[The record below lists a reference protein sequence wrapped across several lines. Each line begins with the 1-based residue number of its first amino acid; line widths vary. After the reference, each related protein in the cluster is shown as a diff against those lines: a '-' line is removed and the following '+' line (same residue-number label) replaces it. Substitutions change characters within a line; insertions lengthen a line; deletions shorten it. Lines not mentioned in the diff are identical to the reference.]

1 MATCLNSVEIT
12 NCAICLETLNIPKYL
27 PCLHTFCENCI
38 AAHISTSFEK
48 GTTSSFDCPV
58 CRTEVSVP
66 YVNCSSEDCA
76 KGLPLNSLVIGLME
90 KQKIERAETQCMS
103 CERLEKSEPALFVC
117 VECSDALCKNCHQ
130 YHKANKFTSRH
141 KTVSITDISE
151 VAKSLNFFRNDC
163 PDHKN
168 EELKLFCVDH
178 DVPCCSLCV
187 SVTHRK
193 CNEVVTVD
201 QAANG
206 FLTSESAQK
215 IETNLQNIAND
226 ASIII
231 AHNKK
236 CAHVL
241 NAQFDAGVTG
251 IETFCK
257 ELVSKIDI
265 FKQTRKDELVKT
277 LNEKQERVETNI
289 IVLENLQKR
298 IRNEKEV
305 LKVAL
310 QQATPVQV
318 MVETKKLKG
327 KQEQHIKTVQESYEH
342 SRNFDLL
349 FNCNLNVDTVVQMM
363 EEKCRI
369 KCEIN
374 QCFLKLS
381 TVHMLKLKLEFTT
394 NDLYGLEVKDCFCSR
409 NDTVAIFLSDGYDTR
424 QISIYNT
431 SGTNVSSWLSDYMKE
446 GYGAH
451 LPAIADGGPG
461 ELAINIQELNL
472 IEFVDLNGNHQYT
485 TSYSPGNVTS
495 MVIKDQ
501 LIVIGFHD
509 RIDIVNKQGDGTVA
523 FFEASSPQFL
533 YIDSESRLFYYES
546 NKIVCRSMQ
555 GKELFSHTNAD
566 LVDIRGMTLDTKGN
580 IYVSS
585 GERNK
590 VSVLS
595 GDRSISSDILTEKD
609 GLTKPS
615 FVHISPNGKNLLV
628 INNDNIQMLLFD
640 IN

>member
-1 MATCLNSVEIT
+1 MATCSNSVEIT

-38 AAHISTSFEK
+38 ASHISTSFEK
-48 GTTSSFDCPV
+48 GNAASFDCPI
-58 CRTEVSVP
+58 CRTSVSVP
-66 YVNCSSEDCA
+66 YVNCSSEDWA
-76 KGLPLNSLVIGLME
+76 KGLPLNSLVIGLTE

-151 VAKSLNFFRNDC
+151 VEKSLNFFRNDC

-187 SVTHRK
+187 SVTHRR

-226 ASIII
+226 ANIIT

-236 CAHVL
+236 CQDVL
-241 NAQFDAGVTG
+241 NTQFDAGVTG
-251 IETFCK
+251 IDTFCQ

-265 FKQTRKDELVKT
+265 FKQKRKDELVKT

-289 IVLENLQKR
+289 ILLENLQKR

-310 QQATPVQV
+310 QHATPVQV

-327 KQEQHIKTVQESYEH
+327 KQEQHIKIVLESYQQ
-342 SRNFDLL
+342 SKKFNLL
-349 FNCNLNVDTVVQMM
+349 FNCNLNIDTVVQMM

-374 QCFLKLS
+374 QCFLNLS
-381 TVHMLKLKLEFTT
+381 TIPLMKLKLKCTT
-394 NDLYGLEVKDCFCSR
+394 SLDCQVKDCFYSR
-409 NDTVAIFLSDGYDTR
+409 NDTVAIFFSDDYGTS

-431 SGTNVSSWLSDYMKE
+431 SGTNVSSLSSEYMQS
-446 GYGAH
+446 GYG
-451 LPAIADGGPG
+451 LNPPAIADGGPG
-461 ELAINIQELNL
+461 EFVIIIDELNL
-472 IEFVDLNGNHQYT
+472 IEFVDLNGNQQYNIA
-485 TSYSPGNVTS
+485 YNPGNATN
-495 MVIKDQ
+495 MAIKDQ
-501 LIVIGFHD
+501 LIAIGFHD
-509 RIDIVNKQGDGTVA
+509 RIDIVNKQGGGTVVSFVA
-523 FFEASSPQFL
+523 NSPKFL

-546 NKIVCRSMQ
+546 NKIVCRSME
-555 GKELFSHTNAD
+555 GKELFSHTNDCIA
-566 LVDIRGMTLDTKGN
+566 DIRGMTLDTKGN

-585 GERNK
+585 GGRNT

-595 GDRSISSDILTEKD
+595 GDRSSTTDILTEKD
-609 GLTKPS
+609 GLTQPS
-615 FVHISPNGKNLLV
+615 FVHFSPNGKHLLV
-628 INNDNIQMLLFD
+628 INNDNMQMLLFD
-640 IN
+640 II

>member
-1 MATCLNSVEIT
+1 MATCSNSVEIT

-38 AAHISTSFEK
+38 ASHISTSFEK
-48 GTTSSFDCPV
+48 GNKASFDCPV
-58 CRTEVSVP
+58 CRTSVSVP
-66 YVNCSSEDCA
+66 YVNCSFEDWA

-130 YHKANKFTSRH
+130 YHKANKFTSKH

-151 VAKSLNFFRNDC
+151 VEKSLNFFRNDC

-187 SVTHRK
+187 SVTHRR

-206 FLTSESAQK
+206 FLTSEAAQK

-226 ASIII
+226 ASIIT

-236 CAHVL
+236 CQDVL
-241 NAQFDAGVTG
+241 NTQFDTGVTG
-251 IETFCK
+251 IDTFCK

-265 FKQTRKDELVKT
+265 FKQKRKDELVKT
-277 LNEKQERVETNI
+277 FNEKQERVETNI
-289 IVLENLQKR
+289 ILLENLQKR

-327 KQEQHIKTVQESYEH
+327 KQKQHIKTILESYEQ
-342 SRNFDLL
+342 SKKFNLL

-363 EEKCRI
+363 DEKCRI

-374 QCFLKLS
+374 QCFLGLS
-381 TVHMLKLKLEFTT
+381 TIPLMKLKLKLTT
-394 NDLYGLEVKDCFCSR
+394 NLDFPVKDCFCSKKG
-409 NDTVAIFLSDGYDTR
+409 NTVAIFFPDGYGTSR
-424 QISIYNT
+424 ISIYNT
-431 SGTNVSSWLSDYMKE
+431 RGTNVSSLSSEYVED
-446 GYGAH
+446 GYYSQ
-451 LPAIADGGPG
+451 AIADGGPG
-461 ELAINIQELNL
+461 ELAIIIDELNL
-472 IEFVDLNGNHQYT
+472 IEFVDLKGNQQYT
-485 TSYSPGNVTS
+485 MKYNPGNATS
-495 MVIKDQ
+495 MAIKDQ
-501 LIVIGFHD
+501 LITIGFRD
-509 RIDIVNKQGDGTVA
+509 RIDIINKQGGGTVVS
-523 FFEASSPQFL
+523 FVASSPKFL

-546 NKIVCRSMQ
+546 NKIVCRSME
-555 GKELFSHTNAD
+555 GKELFSHTNDYIAN
-566 LVDIRGMTLDTKGN
+566 IRGMTLDTKGN

-585 GERNK
+585 GRRNT

-595 GDRSISSDILTEKD
+595 GDDRSIATDILTEKD
-609 GLTKPS
+609 GLTQPS
-615 FVHISPNGKNLLV
+615 FVHFSPNGKHLLV
-628 INNDNIQMLLFD
+628 INNDNMQMLLFD
-640 IN
+640 II

>member
-1 MATCLNSVEIT
+1 MATCSNSVEIT

-38 AAHISTSFEK
+38 ASHISTSFEK
-48 GTTSSFDCPV
+48 GNAASFDCPI
-58 CRTEVSVP
+58 CRTSVSVP
-66 YVNCSSEDCA
+66 YVNCSSEDWA
-76 KGLPLNSLVIGLME
+76 KGLPLNSLVIGLTE

-151 VAKSLNFFRNDC
+151 VEKSLNFFRNDC

-187 SVTHRK
+187 SVTHRR

-226 ASIII
+226 ANIIT

-236 CAHVL
+236 CQDVL
-241 NAQFDAGVTG
+241 NTQFDAGVTG
-251 IETFCK
+251 IDTFCQ

-265 FKQTRKDELVKT
+265 FKQKRKDELVKT

-289 IVLENLQKR
+289 ILLENLQKR

-327 KQEQHIKTVQESYEH
+327 KQEQHIKIVLESYQQ
-342 SRNFDLL
+342 SKKFNLL

-374 QCFLKLS
+374 QCFLNLS
-381 TVHMLKLKLEFTT
+381 TIPLMKFKLKFTT
-394 NDLYGLEVKDCFCSR
+394 SLDCQVKDCFCSR
-409 NDTVAIFLSDGYDTR
+409 NDTVAIFVSDDYGTS

-431 SGTNVSSWLSDYMKE
+431 SGTNVSSLSSEYMQS
-446 GYGAH
+446 GYG
-451 LPAIADGGPG
+451 LNPPAIADGGPG
-461 ELAINIQELNL
+461 ELAIIIDELNL
-472 IEFVDLNGNHQYT
+472 IEFVDLNGNPQYNIA
-485 TSYSPGNVTS
+485 YNPGNATN
-495 MVIKDQ
+495 MAIKDQ
-501 LIVIGFHD
+501 LIAIGFHD
-509 RIDIVNKQGDGTVA
+509 RIDIVNKQELGTVVS
-523 FFEASSPQFL
+523 FVASSPKFL

-546 NKIVCRSMQ
+546 NKIVCRSME
-555 GKELFSHTNAD
+555 GKELFSHTNDYLAD
-566 LVDIRGMTLDTKGN
+566 VRGMTLDTKGN

-585 GERNK
+585 GERNT

-595 GDRSISSDILTEKD
+595 GDDRSIATDILTEKD
-609 GLTKPS
+609 GLTRPS
-615 FVHISPNGKNLLV
+615 FVHFGSNGKHLLV
-628 INNDNIQMLLFD
+628 INNNNMQMLLFN